1 MTQLSKTLTPA
12 EVKFFN
18 CMKDLDEIS
27 LLSAEIP
34 SEEGRY
40 IETGVVELWIG

>member
-1 MTQLSKTLTPA
+1 MIQLDKTLTLA
-12 EVKFFN
+12 EVKFYN
-18 CMKDLDEIS
+18 CMKDLDAIS

-34 SEEGRY
+34 SEECRY

>member
-12 EVKFFN
+12 EVKFYN
-18 CMKDLDEIS
+18 CMKDLDEIG

-34 SEEGRY
+34 SKEGRY
-40 IETGVVELWIG
+40 IGTGVVELWIG